1 MYTPQQ
7 IAQGLQAQQRMQMP
21 MMPQQPQQIMPQQNT
36 LQSMPQGQIPMSM
49 QRQPQGGVL
58 RRSVPM
64 PQNLQVR

>member
-21 MMPQQPQQIMPQQNT
+21 QQIMPQQNT
-36 LQSMPQGQIPMSM
+36 LQGMPQGQIPMSM
-49 QRQPQGGVL
+49 QRQPQGGML
-58 RRSVPM
+58 GRSAPM